1 MGVYSNSVSVSQF
14 RVTGELP
21 KEELFTWFSNAL
33 QGRGFRSIEQSAE
46 ETAEGWVCTD
56 SPDEATFNKPDSC
69 WRDRYLFFSYRR
81 DQRRIPSALFKFH
94 LNRAEEEYLAKR
106 PEMKR
111 PPKREKEE
119 MTERIRL
126 SLLAKSLPS
135 PATVDLV
142 WNVDSSVLTLFSS
155 SSKAMER
162 FEDLFAKSFE
172 NIRTQLVYPYRRTM
186 SLLDESDR
194 EKLAELNQS
203 SSEAALEEISGNR
216 WLGEEFLLWL
226 LHGGID
232 GEAFRIS
239 TAGHLETGAPF
250 SAWVDDR
257 IQLQGGGEAGP
268 QKVAVSGSQDH
279 YLEARSALRTG
290 KTISSAIVH
299 LQKDELQ
306 WRFSLNGELF
316 TFSSFKCPSVKI
328 EREGVEQISERESAF
343 YERIYLLESGLQMF
357 DSLLFSFLKQRLGN
371 DWQDRLRVISKW
383 LEE

>member
-1 MGVYSNSVSVSQF
+1 
-14 RVTGELP
+14 
-21 KEELFTWFSNAL
+21 
-33 QGRGFRSIEQSAE
+33 
-46 ETAEGWVCTD
+46 
-56 SPDEATFNKPDSC
+56 
-69 WRDRYLFFSYRR
+69 
-81 DQRRIPSALFKFH
+81 
-94 LNRAEEEYLAKR
+94 
-106 PEMKR
+106 
-111 PPKREKEE
+111 
-119 MTERIRL
+119 
-126 SLLAKSLPS
+126 
-135 PATVDLV
+135 
-142 WNVDSSVLTLFSS
+142 
-155 SSKAMER
+155 
-162 FEDLFAKSFE
+162 
-172 NIRTQLVYPYRRTM
+172 M

-371 DWQDRLRVISKW
+371 DWQDRLRAISKW